1 VTKELGKARA
11 LTGILAAQSAEMRAK
26 GAALIQ
32 QADRLLCESWNERM
46 WSDGEPIDPSP
57 TIDQAINGGF
67 PCWKSSVHGARRR
80 TTSIWQLLSTRRPP
94 SCTILQAVCAAA
106 SAPRT
111 GGVRRRPCSNL
122 IGSCF
127 TPEWRSRLRSQ
138 QESLTLA
145 YSNHERTPKVQTAT
159 AYLETLNPEQRRAV
173 EHGPAGGLASPPLLV
188 IAGAGS
194 GKTNT
199 LAHRVA
205 HLIVQGADPRRILL
219 MTFSRRAAS
228 EMTKR
233 VERIARK
240 VLGDNAGIMTDALTW
255 AGTYHG
261 IGARLLREYAE
272 QIGLDPAFTIHDRED
287 SADLMNLVRHEKGF
301 SKTESRFPTKG
312 ACLSIYSRC
321 VNAEMPIEQVI
332 GTSYPWCAGWAA
344 ELKELFAAYVEAKQK
359 QNVLDYD
366 DLLLYWAQMVG
377 DAGFAD
383 DIGGRFDHVLVDE
396 YQDTNRLQSSILLAL
411 KPGGRGLTV
420 VGDDAQSIYSFRAAT
435 VRNILDFPNQF
446 SPPANIITL
455 DRNYRSTQ
463 TILAAAN
470 GVISLSKERFTK
482 NLWTERT
489 SGAKPQLVTVRDEAD
504 QARFIVER
512 ILENRESGTLLKEQ
526 AVLFRTSSHSGP
538 LEIELTRRN
547 IPFVK
552 FGGLK
557 FLDAAHIKDML
568 ALLRFVENPRD
579 RVAGFRLLHL
589 LPGIGSATAQRV
601 LDHMAEAADPITA
614 LAGIPTPPRTGD
626 DWKGFVETLGN
637 LRYSEW
643 PVDLERARLWYEPH
657 LDRIH
662 EDAETRRADLLQLEQ
677 IASGY
682 PSRERFLTE
691 LTLDPPDA
699 TSDQAGVPLLDEDYL
714 ILSTIH
720 SAKGQE
726 WKSVYLL
733 NVVDGCMPS
742 DLGAGTSAEIEEERR
757 LLYVAMTRAKDDLHL
772 VVPQRF
778 FVHGQ
783 HAQGDRHLYASRT
796 RFIPEKL
803 LGLFERTAWPF
814 VPAGTGARTAGP
826 GPRVD
831 IGARMRGMWR

>member
-1 VTKELGKARA
+1 V
-11 LTGILAAQSAEMRAK
+11 LAA
-26 GAALIQ
+26 
-32 QADRLLCESWNERM
+32 
-46 WSDGEPIDPSP
+46 
-57 TIDQAINGGF
+57 
-67 PCWKSSVHGARRR
+67 
-80 TTSIWQLLSTRRPP
+80 
-94 SCTILQAVCAAA
+94 
-106 SAPRT
+106 
-111 GGVRRRPCSNL
+111 
-122 IGSCF
+122 
-127 TPEWRSRLRSQ
+127 
-138 QESLTLA
+138 
-145 YSNHERTPKVQTAT
+145 AT
-159 AYLETLNPEQRRAV
+159 AGYLDALNPAQRRAV
-173 EHGPAGGLASPPLLV
+173 EHGVTADGHVGPPLLV

-205 HLIVQGADPRRILL
+205 HLIVNNADPRRILL
-219 MTFSRRAAS
+219 MTFSRRAAA
-228 EMTKR
+228 EMGKR

-240 VLGDNAGIMTDALTW
+240 VLGENAGVMADALSW
-255 AGTYHG
+255 AGTFHG
-261 IGARLLREYAE
+261 IGARLLRDYAD

-287 SADLMNLVRHEKGF
+287 SADLMNLVRHDLGL

-312 ACLSIYSRC
+312 TCLAIYSRC
-321 VNAEMPIEQVI
+321 VNAEAELAQVV
-332 GTSYPWCAGWAA
+332 GQFFPWCSGWAS
-344 ELKELFAAYVEAKQK
+344 ELKDLFASYVEAKQK

-366 DLLLYWAQMVG
+366 DLLLYWAQMMS
-377 DAGFAD
+377 DTAIAD

-420 VGDDAQSIYSFRAAT
+420 VGDDAQSIYAFRAAT
-435 VRNILDFPNQF
+435 VRNILDFPDQF
-446 SPPANIITL
+446 APRADIITL

-463 TILAAAN
+463 PILSAAN
-470 GVISLSKERFTK
+470 GVIDLAKERFTK
-482 NLWTERT
+482 NLWTERA
-489 SGAKPQLVTVRDEAD
+489 SEAKPRLVAVRDEAD
-504 QARFIVER
+504 QARYIVECV
-512 ILENRESGTLLKEQ
+512 LANREEGSLLKQQ

-557 FLDAAHIKDML
+557 FLDSAHIKDML

-579 RVAGFRLLHL
+579 RVAGFRILHL
-589 LPGIGSATAQRV
+589 LPGIGPASAQRV
-601 LDHMAEAADPITA
+601 LDHMAEAADPIEA
-614 LAGIPTPPRTGD
+614 LCRLPSPPRSGE
-626 DWKGFVETLGN
+626 DWKGFVQALGN
-637 LRYSEW
+637 LRYGEW
-643 PVDLERARLWYEPH
+643 PADIERARLWYEPH

-662 EDAETRRADLLQLEQ
+662 EDAETRRADLIQLEQ

-726 WKSVYLL
+726 WKSVYVL

-772 VVPQRF
+772 IVPQRF
-778 FVHGQ
+778 FTHGQ
-783 HAQGDRHLYASRT
+783 HAQGDRHVYAART
-796 RFIPEKL
+796 RFIPQAL
-803 LGLFERTAWPF
+803 LPQFERTNWPTF
-814 VPAGTGARTAGP
+814 APAAAARTATS
-826 GPRVD
+826 GPRID
-831 IGARMRGMWR
+831 IGAKMRGMWR